1 MASQPAAHLCITGS
15 MSQKLKK
22 TMRTVCGLDVH
33 KDNVFVCILNENGIL
48 FQDKFGV
55 LTPDLEQLVKALHE
69 HGTTEVCMEST
80 SIYWMPVWRV
90 LEPYFSLKLVNPY
103 FIKQL
108 PGKKSDVKDAEWIA
122 TCLLKDLIR
131 GSYVPEDRIQQLRQY
146 DRRIFDLNREIVYK
160 LTKLDAALQ
169 RCNIRISNY
178 VSTTDG
184 KSYQKVVEKISE
196 GVTDPKVL
204 TGFIHR
210 RIVNRVGRDVITA
223 SLTGVITQ
231 TDIDVIRQTV
241 EEVALARKHR
251 DECLAKMEGLCSEW
265 FPKQMENLQTIP
277 GVKERSATSVIA
289 ELGTDMSSFEDAAHL
304 VSWCGLKPRNEES
317 AGKIKSRK
325 ITHGNKYLRKTL
337 VECAWAASR
346 TQGCFYNTFSYT
358 QTVIRRKSRMKV
370 QVAIARKM
378 LTAIWYILHENIQYR
393 DYTPD
398 IEAA

>member
-1 MASQPAAHLCITGS
+1 
-15 MSQKLKK
+15 
-22 TMRTVCGLDVH
+22 MRTVCGLDVH
-33 KDNVFVCILNENGIL
+33 KDSIFVCILNEKCIL
-48 FQDKFGV
+48 FQDKIGV
-55 LTPDLEQLVKALHE
+55 LTPELERLVDVLHE
-69 HGTTEVCMEST
+69 HGATEVCMEST
-80 SIYWMPVWRV
+80 SIYWMPVWRI

-146 DRRIFDLNREIVYK
+146 DRRIFDLNKDIVYK

-196 GVTDPKVL
+196 GVTDPKMLVSL
-204 TGFIHR
+204 IHGR
-210 RIVNRVGRDVITA
+210 TINRVGTDVITA

-231 TDIDVIRQTV
+231 TDIDVIRQMR
-241 EEVALARKHR
+241 EEVLLAQKHR
-251 DECLAKMEGLCSEW
+251 DECLSKMEELCNKW
-265 FPKQMENLQTIP
+265 FPKQMKNLQTVP
-277 GVKERSATSVIA
+277 GISLRSATSIIA

-304 VSWCGLKPRNEES
+304 VSWSGLKPRNDES
-317 AGKIKSRK
+317 AGKIMSRK
-325 ITHGNKYLRKTL
+325 ITHGNKFLRKTL
-337 VECAWAASR
+337 IECSWAASR
-346 TQGCFYNTFSYT
+346 TRGCFYNTFSYH
-358 QTVIRRKSRMKV
+358 QTVVRRKNKMKV

-378 LTAIWYILHENIQYR
+378 LVSIWFILHDNVPYR
-393 DYTPD
+393 DYTLD
-398 IEAA
+398 IVAE

>member
-1 MASQPAAHLCITGS
+1 
-15 MSQKLKK
+15 
-22 TMRTVCGLDVH
+22 MRTVCGLDVH
-33 KDNVFVCILNENGIL
+33 KDSIFVCILNENGIL
-48 FQDKFGV
+48 FQDKIGV
-55 LTPDLEQLVKALHE
+55 LTPDLERLVVVLHE
-69 HGTTEVCMEST
+69 HGATEVCMEST
-80 SIYWMPVWRV
+80 SIYWMPVWRI

-146 DRRIFDLNREIVYK
+146 DRRIFDLNKDIVYK

-169 RCNIRISNY
+169 RCNIRLSNY
-178 VSTTDG
+178 VSATDG
-184 KSYQKVVEKISE
+184 KSYQKVVEKISD

-204 TGFIHR
+204 TGLIHG
-210 RIVNRVGRDVITA
+210 RILNRVGKDVITA

-231 TDIDVIRQTV
+231 TDIDVIRQMR
-241 EEVALARKHR
+241 EEVKLAQKHR
-251 DECLAKMEGLCSEW
+251 DECQAKMEELCSKW
-265 FPKQMENLQTIP
+265 FPEQMKNLQTVP
-277 GVKERSATSVIA
+277 GISLRSATSIIA

-304 VSWCGLKPRNEES
+304 VSWSGLKPRNDES

-325 ITHGNKYLRKTL
+325 ITHGNKFLRKTL
-337 VECAWAASR
+337 IECSWAAAKTR
-346 TQGCFYNTFSYT
+346 GCFYNTFSYR
-358 QTVIRRKSRMKV
+358 QTVVRRKNKMKV

-378 LTAIWYILHENIQYR
+378 LAAIWFILHDNVPYR

-398 IEAA
+398 IAAE